1 MKRDLDIAE
10 MKRLAEA
17 EEERKRLELEEN
29 GSDAQITETDIAQ
42 AEDDD
47 VEYQVFYNPKEI
59 EEA

>member
-1 MKRDLDIAE
+1 MVE

-29 GSDAQITETDIAQ
+29 GSDAQITETDIVQ

>member
-10 MKRLAEA
+10 IKRLAEA

-29 GSDAQITETDIAQ
+29 GSDAQITETDIVQ